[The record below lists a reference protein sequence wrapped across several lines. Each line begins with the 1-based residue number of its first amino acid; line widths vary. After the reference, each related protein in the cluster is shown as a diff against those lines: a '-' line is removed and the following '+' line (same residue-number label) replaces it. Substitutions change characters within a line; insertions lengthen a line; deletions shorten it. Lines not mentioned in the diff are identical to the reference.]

1 MSCVPMKSTQFV
13 GVYQFSSLTANGCW
27 DMYLGTHLTFSI
39 ISHLS
44 PWSNSASTI
53 KKMLGYDTIGIYIMY
68 MGVHELTV
76 IIGVVMVVVEVTGA
90 EFGDLI
96 RQIIVNDK
104 RLADLRDYTMTA

>member
-1 MSCVPMKSTQFV
+1 
-13 GVYQFSSLTANGCW
+13 
-27 DMYLGTHLTFSI
+27 MY
-39 ISHLS
+39 
-44 PWSNSASTI
+44 
-53 KKMLGYDTIGIYIMY
+53 MY
-68 MGVHELTV
+68 MGVHELTVVEKILAV